1 MIFNIGSTFNGLSL
15 AQGNVQYAGNTAY
28 ASWGAVQGLGQYA
41 GNGAYVVQQG

>member
-1 MIFNIGSTFNGLSL
+1 MLNLFSTFNTAYL